1 MCPPRKI
8 SLVMYCL
15 IIFNFLIKREPKL
28 PFISTDNKIQKTD
41 PKIRTFLDIQNIVD
55 VVGYLSLRS
64 NNFNFVINIL
74 AHKTSGNRSLE

>member
-1 MCPPRKI
+1 MPSAKGQPGNV
-8 SLVMYCL
+8 L
-15 IIFNFLIKREPKL
+15 FNNFQFPNQKGAEA
-28 PFISTDNKIQKTD
+28 PFYFTDNKIQKTD